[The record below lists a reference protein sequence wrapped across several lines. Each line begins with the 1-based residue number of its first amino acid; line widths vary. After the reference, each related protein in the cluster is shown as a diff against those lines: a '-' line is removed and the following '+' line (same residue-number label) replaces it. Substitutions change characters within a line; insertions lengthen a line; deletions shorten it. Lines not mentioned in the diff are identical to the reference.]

1 MILLLMS
8 FLMSIPV
15 SKGSD
20 EDQIA
25 YLRISSIEDINKLKN
40 MGLAEGSGTPEDP
53 YIIEN
58 IFLTAIG
65 TQGIFIDK
73 TNFPII
79 LRNIVVIGADVGHGL
94 NIPKDKILYGGII
107 IYAAE
112 NVILENVTIFGNY
125 IGINVYNSQNI
136 VIKDSLV
143 SSCFKGIEISHATQ
157 VTLEDLRLFFNTKGV
172 FVDNSNDVSI
182 KSSIVVNSFQ
192 YGVQITGSKNME
204 ISDNTI
210 GFAVTGISIENTAN
224 IIVTGNVVFDN
235 SLGLFLSKGSSGVDV
250 SRNIFYNNKGFG
262 VSIMP
267 GTEDI
272 TVVQNSFFYNRE
284 TKDYYEVNVSQ
295 AQDVGGTAIW
305 NTSEFG
311 NYWHDW
317 AGTSVDYNNDEILDA
332 AYPIF
337 TLPGTE
343 NPPMDWKPLT
353 KPPVIVNMSLV
364 YQIVRD
370 YVYGDIL
377 TNISSKI
384 SQGSSLPSTMSN
396 SLEDTLISKSLR
408 PIIWGASLVGLGS
421 SLAFIAMALLIRK
434 RFKR

>member
-1 MILLLMS
+1 M
-8 FLMSIPV
+8 
-15 SKGSD
+15 
-20 EDQIA
+20 
-25 YLRISSIEDINKLKN
+25 
-40 MGLAEGSGTPEDP
+40 
-53 YIIEN
+53 
-58 IFLTAIG
+58 
-65 TQGIFIDK
+65 
-73 TNFPII
+73 
-79 LRNIVVIGADVGHGL
+79 
-94 NIPKDKILYGGII
+94 
-107 IYAAE
+107 
-112 NVILENVTIFGNY
+112 TIFGNY